1 MISERGESA
10 VRRIYTDECAGQ
22 EHKQMR
28 QQRMKLETKK
38 LMPRQGLKMDR
49 KRVLRQMAETIS
61 LRVMQVLRTMQKMDR
76 NSRTGG
82 M

>member
-1 MISERGESA
+1 
-10 VRRIYTDECAGQ
+10 
-22 EHKQMR
+22 MR
-28 QQRMKLETKK
+28 QQRMKLETRK

-49 KRVLRQMAETIS
+49 KRVLRQMAERIS
-61 LRVMQVLRTMQKMDR
+61 LRVVQVLRKIEKMDR

>member
-1 MISERGESA
+1 
-10 VRRIYTDECAGQ
+10 
-22 EHKQMR
+22 MR
-28 QQRMKLETKK
+28 QQRMKLETRKP
-38 LMPRQGLKMDR
+38 MSRQALKMDR

-61 LRVMQVLRTMQKMDR
+61 LRVVQVLRKIKKMDR

>member
-1 MISERGESA
+1 
-10 VRRIYTDECAGQ
+10 
-22 EHKQMR
+22 MR